1 MKRLVVYVVIAFLA
15 GTLFGTLAFGDL
27 GDGLREPNAI
37 SGESAP
43 AEHASVFTTG
53 RVEGNPVAESGDRS
67 RVTPGVDSQAEQIR
81 LVRDEIDAM
90 QARIESLEIQLA
102 DLRAASPHAREGSP
116 DPGSDENRSS
126 ESGESSLSV
135 AGLTGIGVSPD
146 TASEI
151 VRRQGELEMKRLEL
165 RDRAAR
171 EDYLGS
177 EQFFDEMRELNADT
191 PDLRREI
198 GDSGYDRYL
207 YSTGQDNRVAVSS
220 VITGSPAEQVGVQPG
235 DVILSY
241 DGSRIFDFSELQG
254 ATRSGE
260 RDTPVSIEIR
270 RGSESIAVSLP
281 RGPMG
286 VRLDTTREDP
296 RN

>member
-1 MKRLVVYVVIAFLA
+1 VKRFVVYVAIAFLA
-15 GTLFGTLAFGDL
+15 GTLFGSLAFGDL
-27 GDGLREPNAI
+27 GDGLRKLNAI
-37 SGESAP
+37 SGESAL
-43 AEHASVFTTG
+43 AEHASVFATG
-53 RVEGNPVAESGDRS
+53 WVEKDPVAESGGRN
-67 RVTPGVDSQAEQIR
+67 RVTPGADLQAAQIR
-81 LVRDEIDAM
+81 SLQSEMDTI

-102 DLRAASPHAREGSP
+102 DLHAENPHARDGSS
-116 DPGSDENRSS
+116 DSGSGQNRTS
-126 ESGESSLSV
+126 ESGEDSLNV
-135 AGLTGIGVSPD
+135 AGLTDIGVSPE

-177 EQFFDEMRELNADT
+177 EQFFDELRELNADT
-191 PDLRREI
+191 PDLRQEI

-207 YSTGQDNRVAVSS
+207 FSTGQDNRVAVSS
-220 VITGSPAEQVGVQPG
+220 VISGSPAEQAGVKPG

-241 DGSRIFDFSELQG
+241 DGSRIFDSSELQG

-260 RDTPVSIEIR
+260 RDTPVSIQIR
-270 RGSESIAVSLP
+270 RGQESIAVSLP

-296 RN
+296 QD